1 MPPCVIVMTSRR
13 KWVSDI
19 VFFRQDNFH
28 YAATAAIKL
37 VEMNPPKKKKAKKKM
52 MTHKKKGSQPPPPL
66 FDPKQRLH
74 LDKEVDSEL
83 RSGCEGVTLI

>member
-1 MPPCVIVMTSRR
+1 MPSALPFVFQVRGVSGNPLGFKLVVMT
-13 KWVSDI
+13 
-19 VFFRQDNFH
+19 
-28 YAATAAIKL
+28 
-37 VEMNPPKKKKAKKKM
+37 PPKKKKQPKKK